1 MRKWRG
7 CVAIWGLLLVLPGLG
22 SAAMAQD
29 PAAPEEEPATAEE
42 PASVMEQQ
50 DEGEKEK
57 MPFALYVGVAGGMG
71 DADEFNTTIFA
82 NELNAGAN
90 FLTLDEQ
97 TYGRAA
103 IGWKLP
109 HRKGDFRLIF
119 QGVKEE
125 EYSYSSRGLSD
136 QLPGDDSVDI
146 ESGGLVPWWFI
157 QIDNGDLVSVRL
169 VPMWDL
175 ATDDADGDG
184 KGDFDPSD
192 PLCNLRGD
200 MAQCGEIS
208 YDLTSPDRVVLGTMP
223 DNLQNRVNT
232 YDVVY
237 GREFGGR
244 RYSSRWWGGVRYF
257 QYEGQLLASAWLNV
271 TERAGEHFTD
281 GSFLRLLNIAQETS
295 GFGPVGSWEADFNFY
310 DKGLQLFIRGE
321 AAFTFNSMEMDSGPF
336 FQILDE
342 GSTAD
347 DEPATT
353 LDDRLVKSLD
363 KSSWQDRAEIGARV
377 NLKNGLQFEVG
388 YSIAGYLDFILMP
401 DLLQL
406 GVTNDDPQT
415 FTQDIVVE
423 AFHVGVGFQ
432 F

>member
-7 CVAIWGLLLVLPGLG
+7 FIAIFGLLLALAGLG

-29 PAAPEEEPATAEE
+29 PAAPEEQPATAEE
-42 PASVMEQQ
+42 PASVTAQE
-50 DEGEKEK
+50 DEGKKEK
-57 MPFALYVGVAGGMG
+57 MPFGLYVGFAGGMG

-82 NELNAGAN
+82 NDLNGGAN
-90 FLTLDEQ
+90 YLTLDEQ

-103 IGWKLP
+103 IGWRLP
-109 HRKGDFRLIF
+109 HRKGAFRVIF

-125 EYSYSSRGLSD
+125 DYEYSSRGVSD
-136 QLPGDDSVDI
+136 QLAGDGTADV
-146 ESGGLVPWWFI
+146 ESGGLVPWWFVEV
-157 QIDNGDLVSVRL
+157 DGGDLLSVRL

-184 KGDFDPSD
+184 KGDFDASD
-192 PLCNLRGD
+192 PLCNFQGD
-200 MAQCGEIS
+200 IAHCGEIS
-208 YDLTSPDRVVLGTMP
+208 YDLTTPDRIVVGTMP
-223 DNLQNRVNT
+223 DNLQNRINT

-257 QYEGQLLASAWLNV
+257 QYDGQLLAGAWLNLGE
-271 TERAGEHFTD
+271 TAGEHFTD
-281 GSFLRLLNIAQETS
+281 GSFLRLLRIQQETT
-295 GFGPVGSWEADFNFY
+295 GIGPVGSWEADFNFF
-310 DKGLQLFIRGE
+310 DKGLQLFIRAE

-342 GSTAD
+342 GSSVPPT
-347 DEPATT
+347 PAST
-353 LDDRLVKSLD
+353 LDDRLAKSLD
-363 KSSWQDRAEIGARV
+363 KSTWQDRGEVGARV
-377 NLKNGLQFEVG
+377 NLKNGLEIEAA

-423 AFHVGVGFQ
+423 AFHVGVGYQ